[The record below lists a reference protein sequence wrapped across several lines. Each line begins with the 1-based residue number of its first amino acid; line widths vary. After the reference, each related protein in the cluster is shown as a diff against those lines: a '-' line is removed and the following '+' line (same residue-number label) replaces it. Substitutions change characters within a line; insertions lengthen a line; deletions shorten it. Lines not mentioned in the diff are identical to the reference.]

1 MAGESEFT
9 TAPEPRP
16 DMAPQRGPGDMP
28 FSNPEEGT
36 FIPSIPGS
44 GPASPTRRTRG
55 LLDMKTDLKS
65 LKYSE
70 FNVSPAVVKDIN
82 NPPKYNAGSNQGS
95 RRADDLVR
103 ITKFLA
109 SANGVKFLANQSSLA
124 QIQLDKSKSTK
135 QQILGALK
143 DGLFNTAKVAGST
156 LAQVPVSGT
165 GTHFIRGFGGNSYL
179 VEGGGDS
186 DARTELRGFI
196 QKVRNTLGNSD
207 DISGAKEV
215 LAGNP
220 VPTTKTRNGGINFR
234 PAASGINS
242 LAIQT
247 KSILGSSESP
257 VDIIPFEIAV
267 ITPEVTDI
275 VNSTENF
282 LYFQAH
288 LTSLSDNFAGNWNS
302 THYIGR
308 AEPMWTYDSFDRDIS
323 FGFKLAAFNQS
334 ELLILYKKL
343 NFLASSTAP
352 TYSKESGFMRGTY
365 SRITIGDY
373 FMDIPGF
380 FSNIGMNWD
389 LTYQWEIEDLDG
401 VPKVPH
407 VLDVECTFKP
417 IHGFIPE
424 VNAPFIMN
432 EDFRDTSDLAGLDL
446 GDALR
451 TRPGVV
457 DADQLRRLGSRA
469 GRRAV
474 GNLARSI
481 LG

>member
-1 MAGESEFT
+1 MAVEREFT
-9 TAPEPRP
+9 TEPLPRP

-28 FSNPEEGT
+28 YFTPGEGT
-36 FIPSIPGS
+36 SVPKSAGGGS
-44 GPASPTRRTRG
+44 SSPTRRTRG
-55 LLDMKTDLKS
+55 LLDIQTDLKS
-65 LKYSE
+65 LK
-70 FNVSPAVVKDIN
+70 FQDFGVSPAIVKDVN
-82 NPPKYNAGSNQGS
+82 NPPKYNAGSNPGS

-156 LAQVPVSGT
+156 LAQIPVAGT

-186 DARTELRGFI
+186 DTRTGLRGFI

-207 DISGAKEV
+207 DINGAKEV

-220 VPTTKTRNGGINFR
+220 VPVTATRDGGTNFR
-234 PAASGINS
+234 SKASGINS
-242 LAIQT
+242 LAVQT
-247 KSILGSSESP
+247 KSILGAADSP

-282 LYFQAH
+282 IYFQAH
-288 LTSLSDNFAGNWNS
+288 LTSLGDNFAGNWNS
-302 THYIGR
+302 TNYIGR
-308 AEPMWTYDSFDRDIS
+308 AEPVWTYDSFDRDIS

-334 ELLILYKKL
+334 ELLTLYKKL

-389 LTYQWEIEDLDG
+389 LTYQWEIEDIDG

-417 IHGFIPE
+417 IHDFIPE

-432 EDFRDTSDLAGLDL
+432 REYRDTSTYAGLDL

-451 TRPGVV
+451 TRPGSE
-457 DADQLRRLGSRA
+457 QLRRLGGRA